1 MRSGSTIHRDDYL
14 AAYDLYADAVF
25 RMCYGKTS
33 NREEAKDMTQETF
46 VRVWQRVASDR
57 EEIENLRAFIFTVAR
72 NLIKDY
78 YKRKK
83 PVLERDL
90 PEGALE
96 SVPTAPEQAMQS
108 ESALMLAALKQLKDP
123 YREAL
128 MLHLVEGIPIGE
140 IAELLGERPN
150 TISVRVKRG
159 VEKVRALLHIE
170 QS

>member
-1 MRSGSTIHRDDYL
+1 MRSSSTYREDYL
-14 AAYDLYADAVF
+14 AAYDEYADAVF

-33 NREEAKDMTQETF
+33 NREEAKDMTQEVFTRVW
-46 VRVWQRVASDR
+46 VRVSGGG

-78 YKRKK
+78 YKKKK
-83 PVLERDL
+83 PILERDL
-90 PEGALE
+90 PEGALDAI
-96 SVPTAPEQAMQS
+96 PTAADQS
-108 ESALMLAALKQLKDP
+108 MRSEGAHMLATLQFLKDP

-159 VEKVRALLHIE
+159 IEKMRSLLHIE
-170 QS
+170 QP